1 MISTV
6 ILAGGEGS
14 RFKPVNPSI
23 PKCLFEVGGKTL
35 LSRIIDDLKTYKLDN
50 INIFTRLNTEVIKQ
64 YLNQNY
70 KELKINVYKETKYKG
85 TGAGLFEH
93 IEKLEDTV
101 LIIMSDL
108 MMNVDLQK
116 IINQHLQNSSKI
128 TLVCHPSSHM
138 EDSDL
143 VVINQNGQVS
153 EIKKQNSNKDYYDK
167 NITMAGIVVL
177 QKDVLS
183 KILDE
188 ALITKDNIDLTK
200 DIVIKSRQINI
211 PIDVYL
217 TTEYIKDA
225 GTPIRAKEVN
235 DDLKQNYIFSNKNK
249 KRPLVIL
256 DRDGTINEING
267 HIRSEQ
273 DIKLK
278 AGVSESIR
286 KLNDSGILV
295 AVITNQ
301 PVIARGECSENKLKS
316 IHNYLE
322 LIINKES
329 GGFFDEILYCPHYP
343 ESGFEGEVTELKIE
357 CLCRKPDIKLY
368 EEIINKMDPDLNLL
382 FAVGDSR
389 TDVEAGR
396 KVGARTYLIS
406 NSLEEDISQADFNVS
421 GLREAVDLILEE
433 VFK

>member
-14 RFKPVNPSI
+14 RFKPVNPNI

-35 LSRIIDDLKTYKLDN
+35 LSRIIDELKIYHLDN
-50 INIFTRLNTEVIKQ
+50 INIFTRLNTEVITQ
-64 YLNQNY
+64 YLNQY
-70 KELKINVYKETKYKG
+70 YQELKVNVYQEMKYKG

-93 IEKLEDTV
+93 FEKLDDTI

-108 MMNVDLQK
+108 MMKVDFQK
-116 IINQHLQNSSKI
+116 IISYHLQNTSKI

-143 VVINQNGQVS
+143 VVINKKGQVS
-153 EIKKQNSNKDYYDK
+153 EIKKQNPSKECYDK
-167 NITMAGIVVL
+167 NITMAGIIVL
-177 QKDVLS
+177 QKEVLS
-183 KILDE
+183 EVLNKVW
-188 ALITKDNIDLTK
+188 TVKDNIDLTK
-200 DIVIKSRQINI
+200 DIVIKSLQVNI

-225 GTPIRAKEVN
+225 GTLIRAKEVN
-235 DDLKQNYIFSNKNK
+235 DDFKRNYIFLKNNR
-249 KRPLVIL
+249 KRPLVFL
-256 DRDGTINEING
+256 DRDGTINELNG

-278 AGVSESIR
+278 VGVSESIR
-286 KLNDSGILV
+286 KLNDSGVLV
-295 AVITNQ
+295 AVVTNQ
-301 PVIARGECSENKLKS
+301 PVIARGECSENKLES

-343 ESGFEGEVTELKIE
+343 EIGFAGEVTELKMK
-357 CLCRKPDIKLY
+357 CLCRKPGIKLY
-368 EEIINKMDPDLNLL
+368 EEIINKLDPDLNLL

-389 TDVEAGR
+389 TDVEAGN
-396 KVGARTYLIS
+396 KVGAKTYLIS
-406 NSLEEDISQADFNVS
+406 DSLEQLIPQADFKVS
-421 GLREAVDLILEE
+421 GLGEAVDLILEE